1 MELAKSKGI
10 DGQTFERL
18 VICGVNRLKEQVG
31 VINDLNVFPIPD
43 GDTGD
48 NMLSTISGG
57 ISAMRK
63 VSENSIGKKS
73 KALSDEM
80 LLHARGNSGVIFSQF
95 FYGLSCGLSGLDVA
109 DINQITA
116 ALKEG
121 VKKGYSSVVKPV
133 EGTMLTVAR
142 EAAEKSAL
150 NLDEN
155 TDLLSFAEGYVSE
168 MKESLKRTP
177 DLLYVLK
184 EAGVV
189 DSGGAGL
196 LCMAEGVKAAISGD
210 AVAEI
215 AATEDAAYSAK
226 EINLDK
232 FTEDSVMKYGY
243 CTEFLLRLQKIK
255 TDVAA
260 FDVKVIIDYLNTI
273 GDSIVAF
280 KTGSMVKV
288 HVHTLA
294 PYKALE
300 FCQKFGEFL
309 TVKIENMT
317 LQHNETAKEERK
329 ENGISDEFKVKKAR
343 KKFGLCTVA
352 SGEGLKSVLY
362 ELGADAVIDGGQTKN
377 PSVGD
382 FMAAF
387 DDINAE
393 NVFVLPNNPNIFM
406 AAKKAA
412 ELYKNG
418 KVFVVAT
425 KDVGQAYS
433 ALSMLDYSAD
443 DAEKIAAQLL
453 DDSKDVI
460 TGMITK
466 SIRNAEINGVKI
478 EKGGYIGFTEKT
490 MLTCNK
496 DKIDAAKEL
505 VEKIGGDDKA
515 LITAIYGVGASD
527 EDRKRLYK
535 TITERFKNIEMYEI
549 DGGQSVYDFI
559 LIIE

>member
-10 DGQTFERL
+10 DGQIFEEL
-18 VICGVNRLKEQVG
+18 VICGVMRLKEQVG
-31 VINDLNVFPIPD
+31 IINDLNVFPIPD

-57 ISAMRK
+57 ISAMKK
-63 VSENSIGKKS
+63 VSENSIGKKA

-95 FYGLSCGLSGLDVA
+95 FYGLSCGLDGLDSASLTQLTV
-109 DINQITA
+109 

-142 EAAEKSAL
+142 EAAEKSASK
-150 NLDEN
+150 LDEN
-155 TDLLSFAEGYVSE
+155 TDLLTFAEDYVSE

-196 LCMAEGVKAAISGD
+196 LCVAEGVKDGILG
-210 AVAEI
+210 VAKAEV
-215 AATEDAAYSAK
+215 AATQDTVSVK
-226 EINLDK
+226 EIDLDK

-255 TDVAA
+255 TDVDA

-280 KTGSMVKV
+280 KTGSIVKV
-288 HVHTLA
+288 HVHTLM

-300 FCQKFGEFL
+300 FCQKYGEFL

-317 LQHNETAKEERK
+317 LQHNETEEIK
-329 ENGISDEFKVKKAR
+329 KQSDISDEFKVKKAR

-352 SGEGLKSVLY
+352 SGEGLKSVLL

-382 FMAAF
+382 FIAAF
-387 DDINAE
+387 DEINAE
-393 NVFVLPNNPNIFM
+393 NIFVLPNNPNIFM

-412 ELYKNG
+412 EIYKNG

-425 KDVGQAYS
+425 KDIGQAYS
-433 ALSMLDYSAD
+433 ALSMLDYSGEDPEEIAGRLLS
-443 DAEKIAAQLL
+443 DA
-453 DDSKDVI
+453 KDVI
-460 TGMITK
+460 TGMLTR
-466 SIRNAEINGVKI
+466 SIRDAEINGVKI

-496 DKIDAAKEL
+496 DKVEAAKEL
-505 VEKIGGDDKA
+505 VEKLDGDDKT
-515 LITAIYGVGASD
+515 LITAIYGTGATD
-527 EDRKRLYK
+527 EDKKRLYSV
-535 TITERFKNIEMYEI
+535 ITERFKNIEMYEI
-549 DGGQSVYDFI
+549 DGGQDVYDFI